1 MNKLSLM
8 QLQFQVLEEYQSV
21 MKNQIT
27 AIGQV
32 KTINKSI
39 RRSPLVNQ
47 VSIVVFLSLIN
58 LEFSMDKGMKKKAMK
73 MMH

>member
-27 AIGQV
+27 VIGQV

>member
-1 MNKLSLM
+1 M

-27 AIGQV
+27 VIGQV

>member
-1 MNKLSLM
+1 M